1 MAFGDIIEKEIRT
14 NNNWSLLPLQ
24 AAFSS
29 VMPGNYMNGH
39 LSHQIAFPAFMGKM
53 STTNKR
59 NRLLNELKMHMNLKV
74 SGSKTALNLDYL
86 EPLRDSII
94 GPLIANGTGGVPEAI
109 EKLENYCLRREDIE
123 SIIELTLWDNQTDP
137 MSKVDPK
144 TKAALTRAY
153 NKEGFA
159 LPYALGTVK
168 KGRKGNNSNDFDLEI
183 DGEEPNDELN
193 DNMEEDDDN
202 DNIDLD
208 AMIKAKKTSKKSP
221 KKKTETQ
228 TKRKTSA
235 KKSKKSEIEIEP
247 KSKRKESKNSSK
259 GKAIEKK

>member
-39 LSHQIAFPAFMGKM
+39 LSHQIAFPAFMGKL

-153 NKEGFA
+153 NKEGFT
-159 LPYALGTVK
+159 LPYSLGTVK
-168 KGRKGNNSNDFDLEI
+168 KGRKGNNTNDFDGEI
-183 DGEEPNDELN
+183 DGEEPND
-193 DNMEEDDDN
+193 DVEEDNDN

-221 KKKTETQ
+221 KKKTETE

-247 KSKRKESKNSSK
+247 KPKRKESKNSSK
-259 GKAIEKK
+259 GKAIGKK